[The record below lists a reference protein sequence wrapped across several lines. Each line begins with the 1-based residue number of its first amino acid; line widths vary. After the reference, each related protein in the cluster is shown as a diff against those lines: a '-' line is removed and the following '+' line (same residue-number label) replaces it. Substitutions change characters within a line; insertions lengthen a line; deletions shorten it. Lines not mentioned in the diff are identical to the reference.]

1 MLKFIIPIKIIQQSQ
16 YIFIL
21 KVYNFPYTT
30 RILCKKYLFIDF
42 TQLKTN
48 TFLLF
53 FFLKISYDF
62 IIFVFIVLLSLVFK
76 IIYFQVPADALA
88 GLLADPEALKA
99 VLLRHVVP
107 SKIPSSGIPYGV
119 TPVGTAG
126 GEEIT
131 VKR

>member
-1 MLKFIIPIKIIQQSQ
+1 M
-16 YIFIL
+16 
-21 KVYNFPYTT
+21 
-30 RILCKKYLFIDF
+30 
-42 TQLKTN
+42 
-48 TFLLF
+48 
-53 FFLKISYDF
+53 
-62 IIFVFIVLLSLVFK
+62 
-76 IIYFQVPADALA
+76 IYFQVPADALA